1 MFPVHPAVTGHDR
14 GLITLDLSEAD
25 ERHRD
30 ELRRQLGEPFRTLIG
45 HLRHEVG
52 HYYFAHLVSRQR

>member
-1 MFPVHPAVTGHDR
+1 MCPVHPAVTGHDR

-52 HYYFAHLVSRQR
+52 HYYFAHLVSRER